1 MSEFLDLQATH
12 NPHRWILS
20 IGEEISIGRL
30 ARSYMFSGVELA
42 AEVRALDRTCERQ
55 VNWATAQYLSY
66 ALTGQIM
73 DLDVWTP
80 AVGRHLTH
88 TRVIGHVGDEEILT
102 VNAARGARPIDFE
115 GQWAEPNLVPP
126 LLGRRDSGRHRYDG
140 IGGGRIDEGRVTLW
154 IRPRGG
160 NYPIDAAML
169 AVMGDYL
176 PGGIGNAVG
185 LPTFGTSLEN
195 TILFGL
201 VEPTEWV
208 MCDIRIALVQHGFAH
223 GTMNMF
229 SEGARLMAVG
239 SQSVIVRER
248 QPVAPAA

>member
-1 MSEFLDLQATH
+1 M
-12 NPHRWILS
+12 
-20 IGEEISIGRL
+20 
-30 ARSYMFSGVELA
+30 
-42 AEVRALDRTCERQ
+42 
-55 VNWATAQYLSY
+55 
-66 ALTGQIM
+66 
-73 DLDVWTP
+73 
-80 AVGRHLTH
+80 
-88 TRVIGHVGDEEILT
+88 
-102 VNAARGARPIDFE
+102 
-115 GQWAEPNLVPP
+115 
-126 LLGRRDSGRHRYDG
+126 
-140 IGGGRIDEGRVTLW
+140 TLW

-248 QPVAPAA
+248 QPRGSGCMKRLLIVWHSRTGAASGMAQAAAQAAAGDKSVETRPSRGR